1 MDQENPAVDPRN
13 GFDSVTKIFHS
24 LRPPLEL
31 PPQHVPL
38 SVAAYALSLRRNL
51 PWPDS
56 VALIDSATC
65 QRVSYSDFVR
75 RTNTL
80 AANLQATIGLSKGD
94 TAFIL
99 SPNSIQIPI
108 LNFSLLTIGVV
119 VSPANPLSTKS
130 EILRLVELSKP
141 VIAFSTSASAH
152 KLPKLRLKTV
162 IIDSPEFDSMTTSST
177 RELEPVEVRQSDL
190 AAVMYSSGTTG
201 KVKGVMLTHRNLIFT
216 TDGFFNDRMERES
229 PAVFLYTVPYFHIF
243 GFLCSWKSV
252 AVNDTVV
259 VMEKYELSKMLRA
272 VEEFRVSHLML
283 VPAVV
288 VAMVKPDADHITA
301 SYDLSSLESVGC
313 GAAPLGKDMITAFKS
328 RFPNVVLAQGY
339 GLTETTGV
347 AFRTVNPEELSQR
360 WDSTGRLLRSSEA
373 KIVDPDTGEALLP
386 CQQGELWI
394 RGPSIMKGYIDDPE
408 TTRKTI
414 VSGGWLRTG
423 DLCYID
429 EEGLLY
435 VVDRLK
441 ELIKYKGYQ
450 VAPAELE
457 QLLLSHPM
465 IVDAAVIPYPD
476 EEAGELPMAV
486 VVRKSKC
493 ILSESEVID
502 FVAKQVSPYKKIR
515 RVVFVDSIPKT
526 GTGKISRKELKN
538 ILAPGSLS
546 NL

>member
-1 MDQENPAVDPRN
+1 MDRKDPAVNPRN

-24 LRPPLEL
+24 LRPPLDL
-31 PPQHVPL
+31 PPQRVPYL
-38 SVAAYALSLRRNL
+38 SQRTPCLS
-51 PWPDS
+51 
-56 VALIDSATC
+56 AATC
-65 QRVSYSDFVR
+65 LGLTLSPSSIPPRVSASPTLILFAEQ
-75 RTNTL
+75 TL

-99 SPNSIQIPI
+99 SQLHSDSYPQ
-108 LNFSLLTIGVV
+108 LLTSHHRRRGLSGQPAQHQVRD
-119 VSPANPLSTKS
+119 SPACRAFQTSHRLFHVGLGSQAPKAPPENCYHRFARVRLDDREFNTGTRTSRS
-130 EILRLVELSKP
+130 ETIR
-141 VIAFSTSASAH
+141 
-152 KLPKLRLKTV
+152 
-162 IIDSPEFDSMTTSST
+162 
-177 RELEPVEVRQSDL
+177 
-190 AAVMYSSGTTG
+190 SSGG
-201 KVKGVMLTHRNLIFT
+201 HVFFRNNREGSRRRCSCTRCRIST
-216 TDGFFNDRMERES
+216 YSGF
-229 PAVFLYTVPYFHIF
+229 Y
-243 GFLCSWKSV
+243 SWKSV

-272 VEEFRVSHLML
+272 VEEFRVTHLAL

-288 VAMVKPDADHITA
+288 VAMVKADHDHITA

-339 GLTETTGV
+339 GLTETTGAV
-347 AFRTVNPEELSQR
+347 FRTVNPEELSQR
-360 WDSTGRLLRSSEA
+360 WDSTGRLLRGSEA
-373 KIVDPDTGEALLP
+373 KIVDPDT
-386 CQQGELWI
+386 
-394 RGPSIMKGYIDDPE
+394 
-408 TTRKTI
+408 
-414 VSGGWLRTG
+414 GGWLRTG

-457 QLLLSHPM
+457 QLLLSHPL

-476 EEAGELPMAV
+476 EEAGQLPMAV
-486 VVRKSKC
+486 VVKQSKC
-493 ILSESEVID
+493 TLDESEVID

-526 GTGKISRKELKN
+526 GTGKILRKELKN
-538 ILAPGSLS
+538 ILTPGSLS
-546 NL
+546 KL

>member
-1 MDQENPAVDPRN
+1 MDRKDPAVNPRN

-24 LRPPLEL
+24 LRPPLDL
-31 PPQHVPL
+31 PPQRVPL

-65 QRVSYSDFVR
+65 QR
-75 RTNTL
+75 
-80 AANLQATIGLSKGD
+80 
-94 TAFIL
+94 
-99 SPNSIQIPI
+99 IPI

-162 IIDSPEFDSMTTSST
+162 IIDSPEFDSMTASST

-201 KVKGVMLTHRNLIFT
+201 
-216 TDGFFNDRMERES
+216 
-229 PAVFLYTVPYFHIF
+229 
-243 GFLCSWKSV
+243 SWKSV

-272 VEEFRVSHLML
+272 VEEFRVTHLAL

-288 VAMVKPDADHITA
+288 VAMVKADHDHITA

-339 GLTETTGV
+339 GLTETTGAV
-347 AFRTVNPEELSQR
+347 FRTVNPEELSQR
-360 WDSTGRLLRSSEA
+360 WDSTGRLLRGSEA
-373 KIVDPDTGEALLP
+373 KIVDPDT
-386 CQQGELWI
+386 
-394 RGPSIMKGYIDDPE
+394 
-408 TTRKTI
+408 
-414 VSGGWLRTG
+414 GGWLRTG

-457 QLLLSHPM
+457 QLLLSHPL

-476 EEAGELPMAV
+476 EEAGQLPMAV
-486 VVRKSKC
+486 VVKQSKC
-493 ILSESEVID
+493 TLDESEVID

-526 GTGKISRKELKN
+526 GTGKILRKELKN
-538 ILAPGSLS
+538 ILTPGSLS
-546 NL
+546 KL

>member
-1 MDQENPAVDPRN
+1 MDRKDPAVNPRN

-24 LRPPLEL
+24 LRPPLDL
-31 PPQHVPL
+31 PPQRVPL

-162 IIDSPEFDSMTTSST
+162 IIDSPEFDSMTASST

-216 TDGFFNDRMERES
+216 TAVYYNDRTERES

-243 GFLCSWKSV
+243 GFFYSWKSV

-272 VEEFRVSHLML
+272 VEEFRVTHLAL

-288 VAMVKPDADHITA
+288 VAMVKADHDHITA
-301 SYDLSSLESVGC
+301 SYDLSSLESV
-313 GAAPLGKDMITAFKS
+313 D
-328 RFPNVVLAQGY
+328 VVQ
-339 GLTETTGV
+339 
-347 AFRTVNPEELSQR
+347 
-360 WDSTGRLLRSSEA
+360 LRSER
-373 KIVDPDTGEALLP
+373 I
-386 CQQGELWI
+386 
-394 RGPSIMKGYIDDPE
+394 
-408 TTRKTI
+408 
-414 VSGGWLRTG
+414 
-423 DLCYID
+423 
-429 EEGLLY
+429 
-435 VVDRLK
+435 
-441 ELIKYKGYQ
+441 
-450 VAPAELE
+450 
-457 QLLLSHPM
+457 
-465 IVDAAVIPYPD
+465 
-476 EEAGELPMAV
+476 
-486 VVRKSKC
+486 
-493 ILSESEVID
+493 
-502 FVAKQVSPYKKIR
+502 
-515 RVVFVDSIPKT
+515 
-526 GTGKISRKELKN
+526 
-538 ILAPGSLS
+538 
-546 NL
+546 